1 MCHLDGGGLRER
13 VLKVVGDF
21 LAKHQAIDKAVA

>member
-13 VLKVVGDF
+13 VLKVVGEF
-21 LAKHQAIDKAVA
+21 MMQHKASEKTLR